1 VDSPTSLTEG
11 IIMSTTPEIWFKT
24 QRTLRT
30 IVQALIILIPLA
42 NGVALG
48 AAAYL
53 QEQTHL
59 VIPGWVFL
67 VLNGVVAVTALVM
80 GLVARLM
87 AVPGVNDWL
96 TKIGLGSVPKS
107 AVQLEQGTDGTWRRP
122 VAVDDVLDVSS
133 QDRYPLHDN

>member
-1 VDSPTSLTEG
+1 
-11 IIMSTTPEIWFKT
+11 MSTTPEIWFKP
-24 QRTLRT
+24 QRALRT

-42 NGVALG
+42 NGVALATAG
-48 AAAYL
+48 YL

-96 TKIGLGSVPKS
+96 TRIGLGSVPKS
-107 AVQLEQGTDGTWRRP
+107 AVSE
-122 VAVDDVLDVSS
+122 
-133 QDRYPLHDN
+133 